1 MKLYRV
7 NYSYEVKG
15 LQKRF
20 LSKKMKSV
28 SVKVVGRTSYIKC
41 DELNIK
47 DEVIKI
53 IENQIQEFKDEI
65 NSYGRIYLY
74 DWTLEFV
81 PKINFN
87 QIECYSNVKMDY
99 DEATIEECIER
110 LSPTEYNE
118 MYGNILEVSKVND

>member
-7 NYSYEVKG
+7 DYSYEVKG
-15 LQKRF
+15 FQKRF

-28 SVKVVGRTSYIKC
+28 SAEIVGRTSYIKC

-47 DEVIKI
+47 DEAIKI
-53 IENQIQEFKDEI
+53 IENQIQKLKDEI
-65 NSYGRIYLY
+65 TSYGRTYLY
-74 DWTLEFV
+74 DWKLTFV
-81 PKINFN
+81 PEIKFN

>member
-28 SVKVVGRTSYIKC
+28 SAKVVGRTSYIKC

-65 NSYGRIYLY
+65 NSYGRTYLY
-74 DWTLEFV
+74 DWKLTFV
-81 PKINFN
+81 PEIKFN

>member
-15 LQKRF
+15 FQKRF

-28 SVKVVGRTSYIKC
+28 SAEAVGRIIYIKC

-53 IENQIQEFKDEI
+53 IEDKIQESKDEI
-65 NSYGRIYLY
+65 TSYGRTYLY
-74 DWTLEFV
+74 DWRLTFV
-81 PKINFN
+81 PEIKFN

>member
-15 LQKRF
+15 FQKRF

-28 SVKVVGRTSYIKC
+28 SAEVVGRTSYIKC
-41 DELNIK
+41 DELNIRDK
-47 DEVIKI
+47 VIKI
-53 IENQIQEFKDEI
+53 IEDQIQEGKDEI
-65 NSYGRIYLY
+65 TSYGRTYLY
-74 DWTLEFV
+74 DWKLTFV
-81 PKINFN
+81 PEIKFD

>member
-15 LQKRF
+15 FQKRF

-28 SVKVVGRTSYIKC
+28 SAEVVGRTSYIKC

-47 DEVIKI
+47 DKVIKT
-53 IENQIQEFKDEI
+53 IEDQIQEDKDEI
-65 NSYGRIYLY
+65 TSYGRTYLY
-74 DWTLEFV
+74 DWKLTFV
-81 PKINFN
+81 PEIKFN
-87 QIECYSNVKMDY
+87 QIECYSNVKIDY

>member
-15 LQKRF
+15 FQKRF

-28 SVKVVGRTSYIKC
+28 SAKVVGRSYIKC

-47 DEVIKI
+47 DKVIKI
-53 IENQIQEFKDEI
+53 IEDQIQEDKDEI
-65 NSYGRIYLY
+65 TSYERTYLY
-74 DWTLEFV
+74 DWKLTFV
-81 PKINFN
+81 PEIKFN

-99 DEATIEECIER
+99 DEATIKECIER

>member
-15 LQKRF
+15 FQKRF

-28 SVKVVGRTSYIKC
+28 SAEVVGRTIYIKC

-47 DEVIKI
+47 DKVIKI
-53 IENQIQEFKDEI
+53 IEDQIQEYKDEI
-65 NSYGRIYLY
+65 TSYGRTYLY
-74 DWTLEFV
+74 DWKLAFV
-81 PKINFN
+81 PEIKFN

-99 DEATIEECIER
+99 DEATIEKCIER

>member
-15 LQKRF
+15 FQKRF

-28 SVKVVGRTSYIKC
+28 SAKVVGRTSYIKC

-47 DEVIKI
+47 DKVIKT
-53 IENQIQEFKDEI
+53 IEDQIQEDKDEI
-65 NSYGRIYLY
+65 TSYGRTYLY
-74 DWTLEFV
+74 DWKLTFV
-81 PKINFN
+81 PEIKFD

>member
-15 LQKRF
+15 FQKRF

-28 SVKVVGRTSYIKC
+28 SAEVVGRTIYIKC

-47 DEVIKI
+47 DAVIKI
-53 IENQIQEFKDEI
+53 IEDQIQECKDEI
-65 NSYGRIYLY
+65 TSYGRIYLY
-74 DWTLEFV
+74 DWKLEFV
-81 PKINFN
+81 PEIKFN

-99 DEATIEECIER
+99 DEATIEEYIER